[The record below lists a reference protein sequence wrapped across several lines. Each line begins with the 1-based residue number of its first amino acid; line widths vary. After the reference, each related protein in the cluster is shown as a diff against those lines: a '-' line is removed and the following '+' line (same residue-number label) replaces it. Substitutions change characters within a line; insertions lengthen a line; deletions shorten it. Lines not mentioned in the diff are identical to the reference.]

1 MHLVQLFVPV
11 GSEEAAQSEQIIT
24 DVQRELTARYG
35 GATAYVN
42 SPANGLWS
50 KGGQAEQDRV
60 VVIEVMVDA
69 VDKSWWQKYREQLQK
84 LLSQKELLIRVLP
97 MEKL

>member
-1 MHLVQLFVPV
+1 MHLVQLFIPV
-11 GSEEAAQSEQIIT
+11 GSKQATQSEQIIT
-24 DVQRELTARYG
+24 DVQCELTERFG

-50 KGGQAEQDRV
+50 KDGQAELDRV
-60 VVIEVMVDA
+60 VVIEVMVD
-69 VDKSWWQKYREQLQK
+69 VLDKSWWQGYRDHLQG
-84 LLSQKELLIRVLP
+84 LLSQKELLIRALP